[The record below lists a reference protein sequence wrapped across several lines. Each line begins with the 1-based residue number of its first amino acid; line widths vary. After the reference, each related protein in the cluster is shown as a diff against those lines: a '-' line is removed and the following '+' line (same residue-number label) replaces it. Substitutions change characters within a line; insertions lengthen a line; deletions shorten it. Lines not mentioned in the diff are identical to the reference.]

1 MKKNKKAPELTE
13 DIEVIG
19 PGQMLAEAREKISL
33 SQQEVADKLNFRLA
47 LVRDIEADNF
57 DKSLPATYNR
67 GYLRNYAKLVDISV
81 DEVLASYEMLGVAET
96 QGAEMQSF
104 SKITEKQA
112 QNNRLMWVTY
122 LILAVLIGSTLLWW
136 IQGMELGQQSA
147 PVNTESTEQPAQAV
161 VANEQSAPIESNSAE
176 PTQPNQESE
185 NISSPGLA
193 QPAQPDEKVIAES
206 PTLQVGNTEAQP
218 SELSNSINTNDSSA
232 QDSEA
237 APSAQS
243 IASEQLTKQVVFNFA
258 GDCWVNIYDATGER
272 IAWGVKKAGYEM
284 TISGIAPFKI
294 TLGKPELVQINYD
307 GQNVDMSQFNVGN
320 IAKFDLPLE
329 S

>member
-1 MKKNKKAPELTE
+1 MKRNKKAPELTE
-13 DIEVIG
+13 DIEVVG
-19 PGQMLAEAREKISL
+19 PGQILAEAREKIGL
-33 SQQEVADKLNFRLA
+33 SQQEVADKLNFRLT
-47 LVRDIEADNF
+47 LVKDIEADIF

-67 GYLRNYAKLVDISV
+67 GYLRNYAKLVDIAV
-81 DEVLASYEMLGVAET
+81 EDVLASYEMLGVAEA

-136 IQGMELGQQSA
+136 IQGMDIGQQVSPISNNA
-147 PVNTESTEQPAQAV
+147 T
-161 VANEQSAPIESNSAE
+161 NEVIS
-176 PTQPNQESE
+176 QESE
-185 NISSPGLA
+185 AASAELIKDLDTEPQSKTVSLDEEQQVIEQPDVGEQVNIAEAVESAVLQTTGELPVELA
-193 QPAQPDEKVIAES
+193 QAQS
-206 PTLQVGNTEAQP
+206 QP
-218 SELSNSINTNDSSA
+218 SAAEVEVQPEPVQNSVTTED
-232 QDSEA
+232 A
-237 APSAQS
+237 A
-243 IASEQLTKQVVFNFA
+243 KQVIFNFA

-284 TISGIAPFKI
+284 TISGIAPFKV

-307 GQNVDMSQFNVGN
+307 GQDVDMSQFNVGN
-320 IAKFDLPLE
+320 IAKFNLPLE

>member
-19 PGQMLAEAREKISL
+19 PGQMLAEAREKIGL
-33 SQQEVADKLNFRLA
+33 SQQEVADKLNFRLT
-47 LVRDIEADNF
+47 LVKDIEADIF
-57 DKSLPATYNR
+57 DKTLPATYNR
-67 GYLRNYAKLVDISV
+67 GYLRNYAKLVDISI
-81 DEVLASYEMLGVAET
+81 DDVLASYEMLGVAEA

-122 LILAVLIGSTLLWW
+122 LIMAILIGSTLLWW
-136 IQGMELGQQSA
+136 IQGMDLSQQTLPANNVIENSS
-147 PVNTESTEQPAQAV
+147 PSTDEVGEIAQSSTTHEEEQPVDEQTVVNQAV
-161 VANEQSAPIESNSAE
+161 EAEQERIVETQTDVQNAPEPQSTTTTQTSQVEEVESVIPAPE
-176 PTQPNQESE
+176 PEAV
-185 NISSPGLA
+185 PGITA
-193 QPAQPDEKVIAES
+193 
-206 PTLQVGNTEAQP
+206 
-218 SELSNSINTNDSSA
+218 
-232 QDSEA
+232 
-237 APSAQS
+237 
-243 IASEQLTKQVVFNFA
+243 KQVIFNFA

-284 TISGIAPFKI
+284 TISGVAPFKV

-307 GQNVDMSQFNVGN
+307 GQDVDMSQFNVGN
-320 IAKFDLPLE
+320 IAKFNLPLE